1 MHWKTWQGWQ
11 KPGVFQWYEQACR
24 YVWEKPDHQK
34 SHVST
39 RIIPAVHGEFGNV
52 HMYPAAGQ
60 PQILVSPL
68 MSLYWF
74 FDAKVVIE
82 HSLILDAVR
91 DAASVGEAFVIYNLF
106 VRRLKLRPRR
116 DLPYWVMR
124 LTR

>member
-1 MHWKTWQGWQ
+1 M
-11 KPGVFQWYEQACR
+11 
-24 YVWEKPDHQK
+24 WEKPDHQK

>member
-24 YVWEKPDHQK
+24 YG
-34 SHVST
+34 T
-39 RIIPAVHGEFGNV
+39 RIIPAVHGEFGDV
-52 HMYPAAGQ
+52 HMYPATGQ

-68 MSLYWF
+68 MSLYGF

-82 HSLILDAVR
+82 HSLILVAVR
-91 DAASVGEAFVIYNLF
+91 VAASMGEAFVLYNLF

-116 DLPYWVMR
+116 DLPY
-124 LTR
+124 